1 MKTVIFARPTLMIG
15 AGLLAMAVLAA
26 AAREQFA
33 PQPQT
38 LNGTT
43 YVNGGIGKE
52 EKAAM
57 RGMAGEYPL
66 RITFSQRDSGELLA
80 NVPITIFD
88 AQGKSVFE
96 LSDAGPMLFVK
107 LPQGKYQVRA
117 IFEGLSQVRQVE
129 LSGSTGRNLY
139 FHWKGPPRTW

>member
-1 MKTVIFARPTLMIG
+1 MKTVTFAGPALMIG

-57 RGMAGEYPL
+57 RGMAAEYTL
-66 RITFSQRDSGELLA
+66 RITFSQRDNGELLA
-80 NVPITIFD
+80 NVPVAILD
-88 AQGKSVFE
+88 AKGNAVFE
-96 LSDAGPMLFVK
+96 LSNAGPMLFVK
-107 LPQGKYQVRA
+107 LPRGQYQVSA
-117 IFEGLSQVRQVE
+117 TFEGLRQSRHVDI
-129 LSGSTGRNLY
+129 SGSSGKNLY